1 MSRARALLVTSALAA
16 AGCAACRA
24 GPAAPG
30 ETLRWVDGTAGRLRV
45 SDGGAGG
52 TPVVLMHGLGCDR
65 EVWRAQLD
73 HLRATRRAIAYD
85 QRGHGDSDRA
95 GDGVYT
101 IEALADDLEAVRRGL
116 GLARFVL
123 VGHSMSGAVLTTY
136 AGRHPD
142 TVAGLVYLDAA
153 GDFHAYPADEVERSV
168 EKARKA
174 TDAAARRA
182 MFAGDLAAA
191 RPATRE
197 QVVAALDR
205 MDPPAFGALFASM
218 RGVRDARARFA
229 PYRGPA
235 IAVENAE
242 NHDADAASAVLGL
255 RRLEIAKTSH
265 WLQLDQ
271 PEAVN
276 RALDGFL
283 AALPP
288 AP

>member
-1 MSRARALLVTSALAA
+1 MSRARALLVSSALAA
-16 AGCAACRA
+16 AACAACRA
-24 GPAAPG
+24 APAATR

-52 TPVVLMHGLGCDR
+52 MPVVFLHGLGGDR

-85 QRGHGDSDRA
+85 QCGQGDSDRA
-95 GDGVYT
+95 RDGVYT
-101 IEALADDLEAVRRGL
+101 IEALADDLDAVRRGL
-116 GLARFVL
+116 GLARFVI

-142 TVAGLVYLDAA
+142 AVAGLVYLDAT
-153 GDFHAYPADEVERSV
+153 GDFHAYPTEAVQRSV
-168 EKARKA
+168 ERARKA

-182 MFAGDLAAA
+182 LFAQDLAPT

-205 MDPPAFGALFASM
+205 MDPSAFGALFASM
-218 RGVRDARARFA
+218 LGVRDARARYA

-255 RRLEIAKTSH
+255 RRIEIAKTSH
-265 WLQLDQ
+265 WIQLDQ
-271 PEAVN
+271 PDAVN
-276 RALDGFL
+276 RALDAFL

-288 AP
+288 EP